1 MKNTIKLNESQLRE
15 IVAESIKKVLSE
27 YRERK
32 SYQKD
37 SDQPFINRM
46 NQFADKYGYDRFRY
60 GRRQGT
66 PEDYAKNMI
75 QRHNTFLRGVDTSD
89 ASDEA
94 LSYAKEELK
103 KQGIGNPTMQQIAQF
118 AATNP
123 MKGNNGYYASNFGNA
138 DIYGRGGTKQKN
150 GHFAGTAKIIRPYQ
164 LGNDRMKW
172 FDDGDFQ
179 VKGANDYN
187 ADGYGNSQQAVN
199 AQIGNGEVVDTWDT
213 GNKWNTEVQIG
224 GRTNFGGW
232 LTDKER
238 RQGQNVKANNRWNQI
253 LQRISNKRRNGQ
265 KLSQK
270 EKNILY
276 YPDRYNPIKDTGYN
290 TWLTS
295 RNNFKRGN

>member
-1 MKNTIKLNESQLRE
+1 MKNIVKLNESQLRE
-15 IVAESIKKVLSE
+15 IVEESVKMVLRE

-60 GRRQGT
+60 GRQQGN

-75 QRHNTFLRGVDTSD
+75 QRHNTFLRGVDTNM

-94 LSYAKEELK
+94 LAYAKEELK
-103 KQGIGNPTMQQIAQF
+103 KQGNSNPTMQQIAQF

-123 MKGNNGYYASNFGNA
+123 MKGNKGYYASNVGNA
-138 DIYGRGGTKQKN
+138 DIYGNGGTKQKN

-172 FDDGDFQ
+172 FDEGDFQ
-179 VKGANDYN
+179 VKNADDYN
-187 ADGYGNSQQAVN
+187 VDGYENNQQAVS
-199 AQIGNGEVVDTWDT
+199 AQIGNGEVVDTWNT
-213 GNKWNTEVQIG
+213 GNEGNSEVQIG
-224 GRTNFGGW
+224 GQTNFGGW

-238 RQGQNVKANNRWNQI
+238 QHGQNTKANNRWNQM
-253 LQRISNKRRNGQ
+253 LQRIGNKHRNGQ

-270 EKNILY
+270 EQDIER
-276 YPDRYNPIKDTGYN
+276 YPMKYTPEMPAEYN

-295 RNNFKRGN
+295 RNNYKPRS

>member
-1 MKNTIKLNESQLRE
+1 MKAQIRITESQLME
-15 IVAESIKKVLSE
+15 VISESIKSVLSE

-60 GRRQGT
+60 GRQQGT

-75 QRHNTFLRGVDTSD
+75 QRHNTFLRGIDTNE

-94 LSYAKEELK
+94 LAYAKEELK
-103 KQGIGNPTMQQIAQF
+103 KQGISNPTMQQIAQF

-123 MKGNNGYYASNFGNA
+123 MKGNKGYYASNVGNA
-138 DIYGRGGTKQKN
+138 DIYGNGGAKQKN

-172 FDDGDFQ
+172 FDEGDFQ

-187 ADGYGNSQQAVN
+187 VDGYENGQQAVG
-199 AQIGNGEVVDTWDT
+199 AQIGNGEVVDTWNSGDE
-213 GNKWNTEVQIG
+213 GNTEVQIG
-224 GRTNFGGW
+224 GQTNFGGW

-238 RQGQNVKANNRWNQI
+238 QHGQNRKADKRWNQT
-253 LQRISNKRRNGQ
+253 LQRMGDKRRNGW

-270 EKNILY
+270 EKDIVRDPEKY
-276 YPDRYNPIKDTGYN
+276 APKTDTEYN

-295 RNNFKRGN
+295 RNNYKRGK